1 MKRTKRERRLAEEM
15 FRFALISPLLT
26 SPPEAGQLQEA
37 LRELAQ
43 LDHQHPT
50 DPHQRIQVSVS
61 TLERW
66 YYKARHSPNPIE
78 ALKKSRRSDCGQTR
92 VCDAYFH
99 SVLRKQYDDY
109 THWSAQLHYDN
120 LVTRA
125 QHDTQLRVPSYSTVA
140 RYMKRQGWVKQS
152 KLKRNT
158 DGALKARH
166 RLQAREV
173 RSFEVE
179 YVNGLWHLDFH
190 HCSVAVINTKGEW
203 KTPKALCVI
212 DDRSRMVC
220 HIQWY
225 WEEDARSLVHGFMQ
239 ALQKRGLPRSLM
251 TDNGSA
257 MTSEAFVQ
265 GLRDLSI
272 AHETTLPYSPY
283 QNAKQE
289 IFWSRL
295 EGRLMAMINDQKDL
309 TLNQLNEYTQIWVEH
324 DYHRREHRELKATPL
339 SVFCDGKH
347 VSRACP
353 STDGLRQA
361 FTQSEVRVQRKSD
374 GTISVQGQRYE
385 VPNAFRHFKSIHVRY
400 APWDMTTLSMVD
412 PETGAF
418 IQRLLPWNKAAAAD
432 GNRRSLTKPVHTP
445 APIPKTEPPPLLQ
458 GMIDQF
464 RESGLPTPYLIME
477 EDMNA

>member
-1 MKRTKRERRLAEEM
+1 MKRTKRERKLAEEM
-15 FRFALISPLLT
+15 FRFAVISPLLT
-26 SPPEAGQLQEA
+26 SPPETGQLQEA
-37 LRELAQ
+37 LRELAR

-50 DPHQRIQVSVS
+50 DPHRRIQLSVS

-66 YYKARHSPNPIE
+66 YYKARQASNPIE
-78 ALKKSRRSDCGQTR
+78 ALRKARRSDHGQAR

-99 SVLRKQYDDY
+99 TVLRKQYDDY
-109 THWSAQLHYDN
+109 SHWSAQLHYDN
-120 LVTRA
+120 LLTRA
-125 QHDTQLRVPSYSTVA
+125 QHDSKLQVPSYSTVS
-140 RYMKRQGWVKQS
+140 RYMKRQGWFKQS
-152 KLKRNT
+152 KLRRAT
-158 DGALKARH
+158 AGAVKART
-166 RLQAREV
+166 RLQSREV

-190 HCSVAVINTKGEW
+190 HCSIPVMNAKGEW

-212 DDRSRMVC
+212 DDRSRIVC

-225 WEEDARSLVHGFMQ
+225 WEEDTRSLAHGFMQ

-272 AHETTLPYSPY
+272 VHETTLPYSPY

-339 SVFCDGKH
+339 SVFCHGKN
-347 VSRACP
+347 VSRTCP
-353 STDGLRQA
+353 STDALRRA
-361 FTQSEVRVQRKSD
+361 FTQSETRAQRKSD
-374 GTISVQGQRYE
+374 GTIGVRAQRYE
-385 VPNAFRHFKSIHVRY
+385 VPNAFRHLKHIHVRY
-400 APWDMTTLSMVD
+400 APWDMTTLAMVD
-412 PETGAF
+412 PDSGAF
-418 IQRLLPWNKAAAAD
+418 IQRLLPWNKVAASD
-432 GNRRSLTKPVHTP
+432 GQRRPLTKAVITP

-458 GMIDQF
+458 GMIDEF

-477 EDMNA
+477 EEMSS